1 MSKTSAQLDRDIAE
15 ALAGAASKQPLY
27 GHTSEAT
34 AYLVPD
40 YPYGYTARTKIRYW
54 LEGPKPGKGWRFVS
68 QTENPKTGR
77 WNKPKPSTYA
87 DWGAVMYLD
96 ADGHVKWEGV
106 GAYTDEAKML
116 AFVRTFPGADMS
128 VIRKVVP
135 AKQKLLSDLISGRR
149 FFTINDVRQERSE
162 AEKERDAKELEVW
175 AEIGGLIA

>member
-1 MSKTSAQLDRDIAE
+1 
-15 ALAGAASKQPLY
+15 
-27 GHTSEAT
+27 
-34 AYLVPD
+34 
-40 YPYGYTARTKIRYW
+40 
-54 LEGPKPGKGWRFVS
+54 
-68 QTENPKTGR
+68 
-77 WNKPKPSTYA
+77 
-87 DWGAVMYLD
+87 MYLD